1 MQRLVKSLV
10 VGHQD
15 GPSALSDRHRRKA
28 RRSQALRYFLPTIES
43 ADHGVGIKKNLSIGD
58 LTPAGS
64 SRGRQIRGE
73 RLDRVDFAT
82 PRSQLFL

>member
-1 MQRLVKSLV
+1 MAEREAFSTQLIQRL
-10 VGHQD
+10 D
-15 GPSALSDRHRRKA
+15 FLS
-28 RRSQALRYFLPTIES
+28 TIGS
-43 ADHGVGIKKNLSIGD
+43 GDYGVGIEKNLTMGD

-73 RLDRVDFAT
+73 RLDRVNFAA

>member
-1 MQRLVKSLV
+1 VRQRKNNLAEREAFSTQLMQRL
-10 VGHQD
+10 D
-15 GPSALSDRHRRKA
+15 
-28 RRSQALRYFLPTIES
+28 FLPTIGS
-43 ADHGVGIKKNLSIGD
+43 GDYDVGIEKNLTVGD